1 MVFTKRKSCCKQT
14 SKRRECV
21 YLPARKRGRRG
32 RGYRSAAEANRERL
46 NIDQVFIFVWALD
59 VLLFSIKATTFFFLR
74 KIKGTTFVLLTRLRW
89 SPPRRSWKKRTYE
102 YANPRKFKEKIKF
115 YFRSQNLGL
124 FLFWHFRVCLAA
136 FSNTK
141 LYILNNITHIFTY
154 FLFIRISK
162 TLKLTYQTSLNF

>member
-59 VLLFSIKATTFFFLR
+59 VLLFSIKGTTFFLR
-74 KIKGTTFVLLTRLRW
+74 
-89 SPPRRSWKKRTYE
+89 KKRTYE
-102 YANPRKFKEKIKF
+102 HANPRKFKGKKKSFIFEVKIWAYF
-115 YFRSQNLGL
+115 YFDILGSVWRPSQ
-124 FLFWHFRVCLAA
+124 
-136 FSNTK
+136 TQT
-141 LYILNNITHIFTY
+141 YIF
-154 FLFIRISK
+154 
-162 TLKLTYQTSLNF
+162 